1 MGSGV
6 PFCMSKALES
16 LKDLSAT
23 LCTTAR
29 PRMARTADGC
39 YRVSSKNSV
48 HTENRP
54 AEHYVSNVGWIP
66 IIYDGLN
73 QYRIYKRETWGGCM
87 STISTGIGTSP
98 IVEAILTL
106 EDA

>member
-1 MGSGV
+1 MIAFKSKDWCGHIGHSPYLALIANGQWGAFLHVQGVGKFEGSVG
-6 PFCMSKALES
+6 
-16 LKDLSAT
+16 
-23 LCTTAR
+23 
-29 PRMARTADGC
+29 
-39 YRVSSKNSV
+39 NV
-48 HTENRP
+48 HIENRP

-73 QYRIYKRETWGGCM
+73 QYRIYKSETWGGCM